1 MKKKTEAI
9 SCIIDSKKAEA
20 TKIVQTEQH
29 PMTNEQLVIVLNK
42 LIVVVAI
49 LAFAAVL
56 IFGSAIKAGLATFAV
71 FIVSMVRL
79 GIHD

>member
-9 SCIIDSKKAEA
+9 SCIDSKGAEA

-42 LIVVVAI
+42 LIVIIAI

-56 IFGSAIKAGLATFAV
+56 IFGSTIKAGLATFAV
-71 FIVSMVRL
+71 FIVAAFNSVKS
-79 GIHD
+79 D

>member
-9 SCIIDSKKAEA
+9 SCIDSKGAEA
-20 TKIVQTEQH
+20 TKIVQMEQH

-42 LIVVVAI
+42 LIVIIAI

-56 IFGSAIKAGLATFAV
+56 IFGSTIKAGLATFAV
-71 FIVSMVRL
+71 FIIAAFNSVKS
-79 GIHD
+79 D